1 MKKFLLWC
9 LGIVLGLLLLIYVFV
24 FSPIGNAIAKPILQS
39 QITKYSPIA
48 LTLEEFSFGLKYI
61 NIKIAKEQQVL
72 ITLQGS
78 YNIFT
83 LNLDLALDAKVNDM
97 SVFSNMAGLELGS
110 SAFTLQSTIQGN
122 VFDELEVAMQSDIA
136 ESDTLMNIKL
146 TNLAPT
152 HIKAN
157 ITHLHIDEILALI
170 GKKPYVSGL
179 LELSALITGESKQNG
194 KEQIQS
200 FDGKALLTLKNGV
213 FNQSFIKKDF
223 GIDVPKTNFVM
234 QLQGLFDDMLLKH
247 QFVFDSNIGK
257 ITSNGESNVNTLQTN
272 STYNVNLSD
281 LSAFTPLIG
290 TKVRGAFKTN
300 GTMSGDQKSMQ
311 VQGVSDVADS
321 QTSYNVSL
329 VNLALEKVAFD
340 IQNLKVQNVLYMLYQ
355 PQYISANENA
365 SGTIWD
371 FDKGISLQVVSTLKG
386 ITNNAP
392 IKQNFNL
399 DMPNTAFTSKSEATI
414 NKGVGDLDFVLDSAL
429 AKVQLSNAKINLNT
443 THLNMLYTAILP
455 DLSKLQFLTGIKL
468 AGEIV
473 ANGEVELADKL
484 KATFHTQS
492 LGGDVNATLNDDTL
506 QAHIKDLDL
515 ISLLKMAQ
523 YPQVFSAKLNG
534 NLAYNTTK
542 SSGNLKSTL
551 SNGQFLKSQLTD
563 TIAKTTKFDMTGAL
577 FNNIV
582 LDSEIKGLVTT
593 SVLDMKSGDF
603 SLNGKNIVLDLEKST
618 INANLNTAIKDNRI
632 QVKLTGNATSPNV
645 EVDFGELLKNQAGQI
660 LQKELGKQ
668 LDEKT
673 KQKLN
678 NLKGLFR

>member
-1 MKKFLLWC
+1 M
-9 LGIVLGLLLLIYVFV
+9 
-24 FSPIGNAIAKPILQS
+24 
-39 QITKYSPIA
+39 
-48 LTLEEFSFGLKYI
+48 
-61 NIKIAKEQQVL
+61 
-72 ITLQGS
+72 
-78 YNIFT
+78 
-83 LNLDLALDAKVNDM
+83 
-97 SVFSNMAGLELGS
+97 
-110 SAFTLQSTIQGN
+110 
-122 VFDELEVAMQSDIA
+122 
-136 ESDTLMNIKL
+136 
-146 TNLAPT
+146 
-152 HIKAN
+152 
-157 ITHLHIDEILALI
+157 
-170 GKKPYVSGL
+170 
-179 LELSALITGESKQNG
+179 
-194 KEQIQS
+194 
-200 FDGKALLTLKNGV
+200 
-213 FNQSFIKKDF
+213 
-223 GIDVPKTNFVM
+223 
-234 QLQGLFDDMLLKH
+234 
-247 QFVFDSNIGK
+247 
-257 ITSNGESNVNTLQTN
+257 
-272 STYNVNLSD
+272 
-281 LSAFTPLIG
+281 
-290 TKVRGAFKTN
+290 
-300 GTMSGDQKSMQ
+300 
-311 VQGVSDVADS
+311 
-321 QTSYNVSL
+321 
-329 VNLALEKVAFD
+329 
-340 IQNLKVQNVLYMLYQ
+340 
-355 PQYISANENA
+355 
-365 SGTIWD
+365 
-371 FDKGISLQVVSTLKG
+371 
-386 ITNNAP
+386 
-392 IKQNFNL
+392 
-399 DMPNTAFTSKSEATI
+399 
-414 NKGVGDLDFVLDSAL
+414 DFVLDSAL

-443 THLNMLYTAILP
+443 THLNTLYTAILP